1 MAIQATRRMVLLLVT
16 ALVVAAM
23 MSVAVMAPTP
33 AFAQGGSEN
42 SCGAANPNIDV
53 PAHPGNKGE
62 EFVPGAC
69 GFRNN
74 QNYEPGEFPPGQF
87 H

>member
-1 MAIQATRRMVLLLVT
+1 MLLLLT
-16 ALVVAAM
+16 VVALMVAM
-23 MSVAVMAPTP
+23 MAATAASS
-33 AFAQGGSEN
+33 FAQPGGSEN
-42 SCGAANPNIDV
+42 SCGASNPNIGFP
-53 PAHPGNKGE
+53 PAVFNKGE

-74 QNYEPGEFPPGQF
+74 PNYEPGEFPPGQF

>member
-1 MAIQATRRMVLLLVT
+1 MAVEATRRMALLLVT
-16 ALVVAAM
+16 ALVVVVMAVAAM
-23 MSVAVMAPTP
+23 AATP

-53 PAHPGNKGE
+53 PAHPGNKGD
-62 EFVPGAC
+62 EFEDC

-74 QNYEPGEFPPGQF
+74 PHGGAPGHEE
-87 H
+87 